1 MPLSSSSHQV
11 RFPQHTPE
19 DLSQDQEW
27 CEVTIEGETRRIRFH
42 DYGRIYEVPGL
53 YEHIFYE
60 KLECQS
66 PAVVGDLLLE
76 AVRDA
81 GEDPAAIPVLDLG
94 AGNGIAGE
102 ALRERGFAEVVG
114 VDIIP
119 EAGAAA
125 RRDRPDVYADYFVCD
140 MTDPGDEVQGKL
152 AARGFKAMT
161 SVAALGFGD
170 IPPEVFTAAYDLV
183 DDGGFIAF
191 NIKQDFLAEDDD
203 TGFQDLIRGM
213 VKGSGGIDLVR
224 RRRYRHRLD
233 VTGEPLYYEA
243 LVGIKRA
250 G

>member
-1 MPLSSSSHQV
+1 MTLSSSPHQV
-11 RFPQHTPE
+11 RFPEQTPE
-19 DLSQDQEW
+19 ELTQDQEW
-27 CEVTIEGETRRIRFH
+27 CEVTIDGKTRKIRFH
-42 DYGRIYEVPGL
+42 DYGRIYEIPGL

-60 KLECQS
+60 KLECKS
-66 PAVVGDLLLE
+66 PQVVSELLLE
-76 AVRDA
+76 AVTEA
-81 GEDPAAIPVLDLG
+81 GADPADMPVLDLG

-102 ALRERGFAEVVG
+102 ALRERGFREVVG

-119 EAGAAA
+119 EAGDAAK
-125 RRDRPDVYADYFVCD
+125 RDRPDVYADYFVCD
-140 MTDPGDEVQGKL
+140 MTDPGEEVQAKL
-152 AARGFKAMT
+152 QARRFKAMA

-183 DDGGFIAF
+183 EDGGFIAF

-213 VKGSGGIDLVR
+213 LTGSGGIELLG

-233 VTGEPLYYEA
+233 VTGEPLFYEA

-250 G
+250 

>member
-1 MPLSSSSHQV
+1 MSPHMSPHHV
-11 RFPQHTPE
+11 RFPTQTPE

-60 KLECQS
+60 KLECIS
-66 PAVVGDLLLE
+66 PTVVGDLLLE
-76 AVRDA
+76 AVKEA
-81 GEDPAAIPVLDLG
+81 GEDPASLPVLDLG

-102 ALRERGFAEVVG
+102 ALKERGFNEIVG

-119 EAGAAA
+119 EAGEAAL
-125 RRDRPDVYADYFVCD
+125 RDRPDVYAEYHVCD
-140 MTDPGDEVQGKL
+140 LTSPPGEVR
-152 AARGFKAMT
+152 AALEARSFKAMT

-183 DDGGFIAF
+183 EDGGWIAF
-191 NIKQDFLAEDDD
+191 NIKQDFLGDGDES
-203 TGFQDLIRGM
+203 GFEELIGGM
-213 VKGSGGIDLVR
+213 LTGSGGIEQR
-224 RRRYRHRLD
+224 GRRRYRHRLD
-233 VTGEPLYYEA
+233 VAGEPLYYEA

-250 G
+250 

>member
-1 MPLSSSSHQV
+1 MSLSSPPHQV
-11 RFPQHTPE
+11 RFPQQTPE

-27 CEVTIEGETRRIRFH
+27 CEVTIGGETKRIRFH

-60 KLECQS
+60 KLKCES
-66 PAVVGDLLLE
+66 PEVVSDLLLE
-76 AVRDA
+76 AVREA
-81 GEDPAAIPVLDLG
+81 GQDPATLPVLDLG
-94 AGNGIAGE
+94 AGNGIVGE
-102 ALRERGFAEVVG
+102 ALRERGFKEIVG

-119 EAGAAA
+119 EAGEAAK
-125 RRDRPDVYADYFVCD
+125 RDRPDVYAEYFVCD
-140 MTDPGDEVQGKL
+140 MTDPGEEIQAKL
-152 AARGFKAMT
+152 EARDFKVMT

-191 NIKQDFLAEDDD
+191 NIKQDFLSEEDD
-203 TGFQDLIRGM
+203 TGFQTLIRDLL
-213 VKGSGGIDLVR
+213 KGRGGIDLQGR
-224 RRRYRHRLD
+224 RKYRHRLD